1 MNAESV
7 VVPRIFPS
15 FEQRLAGSN
24 WILHDEGLF
33 DAALQWRAHAE
44 RERPRLKRRARSLLR
59 GLPAV
64 GDAGRLGRIG
74 VEAGRALVT
83 IVVTDLAPRRAF
95 SFLGME
101 PPDEGEAAEV
111 VANQAL
117 EAFVRLGPTF
127 VKLGQVIASARGIL
141 PDGVVEAFMPCR
153 DEVPP
158 FDAGELP
165 GIIEEELDIPPG
177 DIFEG
182 IDDCPLAAASV
193 AQVHAARL
201 RDGRDVVIKVL
212 RPGIERVI
220 EADARVLSRVILL
233 LNRIFPELEQA
244 NFYGVL
250 SLFAETVLEELDLR
264 LEADNMV
271 DIATGLE
278 ALGAEDIVVPHPIPG
293 LVGRRV
299 LVMERLYG
307 RRYSELTPLQRSRFD
322 TPYLLHVAMRTV
334 LEGAAIAGT
343 FHGDLH
349 SGNVFL
355 LEDGKF
361 GLMDFGI
368 VARMDDFRR
377 RCLVD
382 LMIAVAKEDTERIID
397 AFIAFDTFPD
407 GVDRDELLAE
417 VESYFEARGR
427 ARSSV
432 SLSDFAEGMA
442 GVIRVFASHGARVP
456 KDLLLFLK
464 NLIYLGEAVRALNP
478 DVDLRSEVARL
489 FDYFA
494 EKYTEE
500 LERLG
505 ALS

>member
-1 MNAESV
+1 MESEPLGV
-7 VVPRIFPS
+7 QRAFPS
-15 FEQRLAGSN
+15 FEQRLARSS
-24 WILHDEGLF
+24 WVLEEEGLF
-33 DAALQWRAHAE
+33 DAALGWRSHAE
-44 RERPRLKRRARSLLR
+44 PERSRLKRRARSILR
-59 GLPAV
+59 GIPAI

-74 VEAGRALVT
+74 FEAGRALLAVA
-83 IVVTDLAPRRAF
+83 ITDVIPRRAL
-95 SFLGME
+95 SALGLE
-101 PPDEGEAAEV
+101 PDDPEESAESR
-111 VANQAL
+111 AL
-117 EAFVRLGPTF
+117 YARETFVRLGPTF

-158 FDAGELP
+158 FEAARLP
-165 GIIEEELDIPPG
+165 QIIEEDLGKDPEV
-177 DIFEG
+177 IFDG
-182 IDDCPLAAASV
+182 IEQEALAAASV

-212 RPGIERVI
+212 RPGIDRVI
-220 EADARVLSRVILL
+220 EADVRVLSRVIMA
-233 LNRIFPELEQA
+233 LNRLIPELEQA
-244 NFYGVL
+244 NLYGVL
-250 SLFAETVLEELDLR
+250 SLFCETVVEELDLR

-307 RRYSELTPLQRSRFD
+307 RRYSDLTPLERANFD
-322 TPYLLHVAMRTV
+322 TAYLLHVAMRTV

-355 LEDGKF
+355 LPDGKF

-368 VARMDDFRR
+368 VARMDEPRR
-377 RCLVD
+377 RSLVN
-382 LMIAVAKEDTERIID
+382 LMIAVAKDDTEKIID
-397 AFIAFDTFPD
+397 SFIAFDTFPS
-407 GVDRDELLAE
+407 GVDRGELIAAVEETLAQ
-417 VESYFEARGR
+417 RR
-427 ARSSV
+427 ATLTSV
-432 SLSDFAEGMA
+432 SLSDFADGLA
-442 GVIRVFASHGARVP
+442 KVIRVFASHGARVP

-464 NLIYLGEAVRALNP
+464 NLIYLGEAVQALNP
-478 DVDLRSEVARL
+478 GVDLRAEVSKL
-489 FDYFA
+489 FDYFVG
-494 EKYTEE
+494 KYTEE
-500 LERLG
+500 MERLG